1 MHFPLRRIARHLV
14 AAVLVT
20 VVGAAL
26 LPGAPATAQT
36 VRYDN
41 RLFGVHDSGL
51 GSLGHGTVGS
61 LRLWDSGTT
70 WREIE
75 KSPGAYDFSRL
86 DQIVSA
92 AQARNVEVT
101 LVLGMTPDFYATGGG
116 GATSMPSDLGAWTRY
131 VTAVVNRYKSWNGR
145 RGIAAYQVWNEANVR
160 NFWTGSPMQMAQLTR
175 ATWHAVKGADK
186 GAVVVGP
193 AFAAR
198 IAEQTRGIG
207 LFFQIKLSGRPVWR
221 YMDVISLNLYPLDK
235 YGSKLGTPETS
246 MSLLAKTRK
255 RMRLWGRVPASK
267 PIWNTE
273 VNYGMRTG
281 TYGGTKAVGI
291 SVERQAAYVVRT
303 YLLNAARGVKRVHWY
318 TWNMSFLP
326 AGGTLGNTLLTNPSD
341 GSTLTLA
348 GRAFGLVR
356 GWMAGGKLVG
366 ASKKAPPCA
375 ADKRG
380 TYTCII
386 KYRGGVKRIYWN
398 PNKKVKIKAPDGAKD
413 MVGVYGKRS
422 RVEGGK
428 SIRVDYRP
436 VMVRSKR

>member
-1 MHFPLRRIARHLV
+1 MHVAPLASVRNLL
-14 AAVLVT
+14 AAV
-20 VVGAAL
+20 VVAMLAMAL
-26 LPGAPATAQT
+26 LPALPAAGNT
-36 VRYDN
+36 VKYDN

-61 LRLWDSGTT
+61 IRLWDAGTT
-70 WREIE
+70 WRDIE
-75 KSPGAYDFSRL
+75 RSPGQYDFSRL
-86 DQIVSA
+86 DQIVTS
-92 AQARNVEVT
+92 AQARNIEVT
-101 LVLGMTPDFYATGGG
+101 LVLGMTPDFYATAGG

-131 VTAVVNRYKSWNGR
+131 VTTVVNRYKSWNGR

-207 LFFQIKLSGRPVWR
+207 LFFQIKLSGRPIWR
-221 YMDVISLNLYPLDK
+221 YMNVISLNLYPLDR

-246 MSLLAKTRK
+246 MSLLAKTRQ

-281 TYGGTKAVGI
+281 TYGGTKAVSI
-291 SVERQAAYVVRT
+291 SSERQAAYVIRT
-303 YLLNAARGVKRVHWY
+303 YLLNPARGVKRVHWY
-318 TWNMSFLP
+318 TWNMSHLP
-326 AGGTLGNTLLTNPSD
+326 AGGTLGNTLLTDPSD
-341 GSTLTLA
+341 GATLTLA
-348 GRAFGLVR
+348 GRAFGLVK

-366 ASKKAPPCA
+366 ASSKAQPCA
-375 ADKRG
+375 SDRRG

-386 KYRGGVKRIYWN
+386 KYRGGVKRVYWN
-398 PNKKVKIKAPDGAKD
+398 PNKKVKIKAPAGATF
-413 MVGVYGKRS
+413 MVGVYGKKA
-422 RVEGGK
+422 RVKGGK
-428 SIRVDYRP
+428 SIKVDYRP